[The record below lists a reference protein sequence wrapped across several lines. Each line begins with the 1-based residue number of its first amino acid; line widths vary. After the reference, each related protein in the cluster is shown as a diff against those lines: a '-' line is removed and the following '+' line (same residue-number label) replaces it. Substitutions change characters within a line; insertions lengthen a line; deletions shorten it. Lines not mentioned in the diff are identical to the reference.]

1 MDHTESK
8 KCLNC
13 GGILTFDPASKS
25 LTCEYCQS
33 SFSIEELET
42 KEPSKE
48 DINYCN
54 SMNEYRCQ
62 NCGATVLMDET
73 TASTKCAYCH
83 SSITLIGKLSG
94 DIKPNKII
102 PFAFDKQEAKNIFLN
117 KVKGYKFI
125 PNNYFSSEQ
134 IENIQ
139 GIYYPFWIVDAK
151 INVSANLKS
160 QVVKTRISGDYKH
173 ITTSVFSHLREG
185 EITLEDVSSCAIKNV
200 DRSMLE
206 GILPYPFD
214 KYEDFN
220 SSYLTGFTTQ
230 KRNLEKGDLTGDVHF
245 KIKQYSIDKLL
256 STIAAPYSSITV
268 IDYKHTILN
277 EEWSYALVP
286 IYLLTYKKKDKVY
299 TFAING
305 YTKKVYGEYPISY
318 FKVTFLGIMIVVIAM
333 LIGMVGGFLW

>member
-1 MDHTESK
+1 MSQTDNK

-13 GGILTFDPASKS
+13 GGILSFDPQSKS
-25 LTCEYCQS
+25 LVCEYCQS
-33 SFSIEELET
+33 SFSVDEIE
-42 KEPSKE
+42 SKKTSQE
-48 DINYCN
+48 DINYCS
-54 SMNEYRCQ
+54 SMNEYHCQ
-62 NCGATVLMDET
+62 SCGATILMDET
-73 TASTKCAYCH
+73 TASSKCVYCH
-83 SSITLIGKLSG
+83 SSITLTGKLSG

-102 PFAFDKQEAKNIFLN
+102 PFAFDRQEAKNIFLD
-117 KVKGYKFI
+117 KVKKFKFI

-160 QVVKTRISGDYKH
+160 QVVTTRISGDYKH
-173 ITTSVFSHLREG
+173 ITTSTFSHLREG
-185 EITLEDVSSCAIKNV
+185 DIAFEDVSSCAIKEV
-200 DRSMLE
+200 DRNMLE

-220 SSYLTGFTTQ
+220 SAYLTGFTTQ
-230 KRNLEKGDLTGDVHF
+230 KRNLEKGDLTPDIHN
-245 KIKQYSIDKLL
+245 KIKQYSIEKLS
-256 STIAAPYSSITV
+256 STINAASSISV

-277 EEWSYALVP
+277 EDWSYALLP
-286 IYLLTYKKKDKVY
+286 IYILTYKKKDKTY

-318 FKVTFLGIMIVVIAM
+318 FKLTFLGIMIVIIAM
-333 LIGMVGGFLW
+333 LIGLVGGFLW